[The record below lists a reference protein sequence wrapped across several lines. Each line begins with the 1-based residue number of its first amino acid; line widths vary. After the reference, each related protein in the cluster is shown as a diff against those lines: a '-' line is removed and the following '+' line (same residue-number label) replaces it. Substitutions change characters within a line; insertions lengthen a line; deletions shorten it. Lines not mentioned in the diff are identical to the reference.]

1 MTRFCLILL
10 LALVAGFYGV
20 VAFAPGLLAGS
31 VAGWP
36 LSILVVLALF
46 ALGFAITVL
55 YARAAA
61 ARDGSAR

>member
-1 MTRFCLILL
+1 MTRFCLIVL
-10 LALVAGFYGV
+10 LAAVAGFYGV

-36 LSILVVLALF
+36 LSILVVLTLF

-55 YARAAA
+55 YARSAST
-61 ARDGSAR
+61 RDGSAR

>member
-10 LALVAGFYGV
+10 LALVAGYYGV
-20 VAFAPGLLAGS
+20 IAFAPALLTGS

-55 YARAAA
+55 YACSAAKRNGA
-61 ARDGSAR
+61 AR